1 MDRASFTKGLAGGIV
16 LAVVLFVAFKLLSP
30 KYPDKKPETTILLS
44 GSTCTATEP
53 IQLRGQKNDQVKW
66 KVRDTCGT
74 AFYVK
79 VDSFRTKNDDGS
91 LGDATS
97 GIVTPVNG
105 SLTELRTPN
114 LVQPNGAGEINGR
127 IDASVSGETFYKYE
141 IFIGP
146 QPAQGQPIQWTR
158 VRDPDIDIWP

>member
-1 MDRASFTKGLAGGIV
+1 MNRAFTKGFAGGII
-16 LAVVLFVAFKLLSP
+16 LAGVLFVAFKLLSAN
-30 KYPDKKPETTILLS
+30 YPDKKPQTTILLS
-44 GSTCTATEP
+44 GANCTASEP

-66 KVRDTCGT
+66 QVRNTCGT

-79 VDSFRTKNDDGS
+79 VDNFRAKNEDGS
-91 LGDATS
+91 VGNPTS

-114 LVQPNGAGEINGR
+114 LVQPNGTGEIIGR
-127 IDASVSGETFYKYE
+127 IDATVSAETFYKYE

-146 QPAQGQPIQWTR
+146 QPAQGQPISWSS